1 MARTRRRSYARTRL
15 NLEIVGIA
23 AVALAVL
30 CGVALALPH
39 SSGAIGGWIAAELRR
54 LFGGAAPLF
63 PVLGVL
69 IGAIVF
75 LEINV
80 PRMIAGLGS
89 SALAYFLIV
98 TAMFGAGGPK
108 RGGLVGANI
117 FWALHALVGTIG
129 AWIVLSAGLLSLTLW
144 LTNASMKQVI
154 GRLIVFFGGLRPP
167 PMPKLPKLN
176 VELPRGHESLREA
189 FALPMAPAASAA
201 ALDPPAAAPFNAP
214 VAVGELAREP
224 DEVDEELIPHA
235 KPPRPVVSK
244 MPAPLVEA
252 PASGAVTY
260 RLPDLAL
267 FDKPQGQAIDDS
279 NRAHVLEDTLAS
291 FGVGAKV
298 THIERGPSITRYELK
313 PERGVKISRIASLA
327 DDLALALAATSV
339 RIEAPIPGK
348 SAVGIEIPNK
358 TVSVVAIREILD
370 ALPNRGQV
378 PPLWMALGKDITGRP
393 VFGDLCTMPHLLVAG
408 ATGAGKSV
416 CLNCIIASLLVCAT
430 PDQMQMLMIDPKR
443 VELSVFNGIPHL
455 IKDVIADPRLA
466 AGALFEMTKEMEA
479 RYERFA
485 KAGVRKIEEYNTKY
499 PDERLPYVVVVID
512 ELADLML
519 IAPAKVEATIMRLAQ
534 LGRAAGIHLLV
545 ATQRP
550 SVDVITGLI
559 KANVPSRIAF
569 AVSSQT
575 DSRVILDMNGAE
587 RLLGRGDMLY
597 LPIDAPKP
605 IRAQGALITNNEV
618 ARLVEF
624 WAQQSRP
631 DNLLDVEVVPVGDE
645 EPRRDAD
652 PLCYEAAKFIIES
665 NYASTAA
672 LQSQFS
678 IGHPRA
684 MRLMKQLE
692 EFKVVGAHE
701 GTKPRK
707 ILIGLP
713 ELELMAPRLGRDGN
727 AQPDLFGSAT

>member
-1 MARTRRRSYARTRL
+1 MARTRRRAFARTRL

-23 AVALAVL
+23 AVALAVF
-30 CGVALALPH
+30 CGVALAFPH
-39 SSGAIGGWIAAELRR
+39 HAGAIGAWTAAELRR

-63 PVLGVL
+63 PVLVAL
-69 IGAIVF
+69 FGAIVF
-75 LEINV
+75 LEVNV

-89 SALAYFLIV
+89 SALAYFLIAN
-98 TAMFGAGGPK
+98 AMFGARGPK
-108 RGGLVGANI
+108 QGGLIGSNI
-117 FWALHALVGTIG
+117 WWALHSLVGNAG
-129 AWIVLSAGLLSLTLW
+129 AWILLSVALLSLTLW
-144 LTNASMKQVI
+144 LTNTSMKQLI
-154 GRLIVFFGGLRPP
+154 GRVIVFFGGLRPLAV
-167 PMPKLPKLN
+167 PKLPSLK
-176 VELPRGHESLREA
+176 VELPQSHESLREA
-189 FALPMAPAASAA
+189 SALPLQPMNAVPAIVTEPIITEPTVARQVKIEAEPIASVPPPSRPLPFDPAQGDNLRMIRADADAA
-201 ALDPPAAAPFNAP
+201 FP
-214 VAVGELAREP
+214 
-224 DEVDEELIPHA
+224 
-235 KPPRPVVSK
+235 
-244 MPAPLVEA
+244 
-252 PASGAVTY
+252 Y
-260 RLPDLAL
+260 RLPDLSL
-267 FDKPQGQAIDDS
+267 FDVPQSQAVDVS
-279 NRAHVLEDTLAS
+279 NRAHILEDTLAS

-298 THIERGPSITRYELK
+298 SHIERGPSITRYELK

-348 SAVGIEIPNK
+348 SAVGIEVPNQ
-358 TVSVVAIREILD
+358 TVAVVAIREILD
-370 ALPNRGQV
+370 AFPNRGQV
-378 PPLWMALGKDITGRP
+378 PPLWMAFGKDITGKP
-393 VFGDLCTMPHLLVAG
+393 VFGDLCAMPHILVAG
-408 ATGAGKSV
+408 ATGSGKSV
-416 CLNCIIASLLVCAT
+416 CLNMIIASLLVTAT
-430 PDQMQMLMIDPKR
+430 PDQVQMLMIDPKR
-443 VELSVFNGIPHL
+443 VELTVFNGIPHL

-466 AGALFEMTKEMEA
+466 AGALFEMTKEMES

-485 KAGVRKIEEYNTKY
+485 KASVRKIEEYNIKY
-499 PDERLPYVVVVID
+499 PEERLPYVVIVID

-519 IAPAKVEATIMRLAQ
+519 IAPAKVETTIMRLAQ
-534 LGRAAGIHLLV
+534 LGRATGIHLVV

-569 AVSSQT
+569 AVSSQA

-605 IRAQGALITNNEV
+605 IRAQGALITGAEV
-618 ARLVEF
+618 SRLVEF
-624 WAQQSRP
+624 WARQARP

-645 EPRRDAD
+645 ERRDAD
-652 PLCYEAAKFIIES
+652 PLCYEAAKFIIET

-684 MRLMKQLE
+684 VRVMRQLE
-692 EFKVVGAHE
+692 EFKVVGQHE

-713 ELELMAPRLGRDGN
+713 ELEIMASRLGRDQN
-727 AQPDLFGSAT
+727 AQQDLFTNAD

>member
-1 MARTRRRSYARTRL
+1 MARTRFGSATHRRRRAYARTRL

-23 AVALAVL
+23 AVALAVF
-30 CGVALALPH
+30 CGIALAAPH
-39 SSGAIGGWIAAELRR
+39 HSGAIGGWTAAELRR

-63 PVLGVL
+63 PVLVVL
-69 IGAIVF
+69 AGAIVF

-80 PRMIAGLGS
+80 PRMIAGMGT

-98 TAMFGAGGPK
+98 TAMFGAGGQK
-108 RGGLVGANI
+108 RGGIVGANI
-117 FWALHALVGTIG
+117 FWALHALVGTVG
-129 AWIVLSAGLLSLTLW
+129 AWILLSVALLSLTLW
-144 LTNASMKQVI
+144 LTNASLKRAV
-154 GRLIVFFGGLRPP
+154 GRVIVFFGGLKPP
-167 PMPKLPKLN
+167 AMPSLPRLK
-176 VELPRGHESLREA
+176 VELPRGHDSLREA
-189 FALPMAPAASAA
+189 FALPMQQMVTAPGVEEPPESVLLTPSPPLRVDSAS
-201 ALDPPAAAPFNAP
+201 
-214 VAVGELAREP
+214 VAEEP
-224 DEVDEELIPHA
+224 EELVSSDA
-235 KPPRPVVSK
+235 SPRHLEST
-244 MPAPLVEA
+244 MP
-252 PASGAVTY
+252 Y
-260 RLPDLAL
+260 RLPDLSL
-267 FDKPQGQAIDDS
+267 FDVPPSQTVDES
-279 NRAHVLEDTLAS
+279 NRAHILEDTLAS

-298 THIERGPSITRYELK
+298 SHIERGPSITRYELR

-348 SAVGIEIPNK
+348 SAVGIEVPNQ

-393 VFGDLCTMPHLLVAG
+393 VFGDLCKMPHLLVAG

-416 CLNCIIASLLVCAT
+416 CLNMIISSLLACST
-430 PDQMQMLMIDPKR
+430 PDQVQMLMIDPKR
-443 VELSVFNGIPHL
+443 VELTVFNGIPHL
-455 IKDVIADPRLA
+455 IKEVIADPRLA

-485 KAGVRKIEEYNTKY
+485 KAAVRKIEEYNAKY
-499 PDERLPYVVVVID
+499 PDERLPYVVIVID

-519 IAPAKVEATIMRLAQ
+519 IAPAKVETTIMRLAQ
-534 LGRAAGIHLLV
+534 LGRATGIHLVV

-569 AVSSQT
+569 AVSSQA

-605 IRAQGALITNNEV
+605 IRAQGALITNSEV
-618 ARLVEF
+618 SRLVEF
-624 WAQQSRP
+624 WARQSRP
-631 DNLLDVEVVPVGDE
+631 DNLLDVDVVPLGDE

-652 PLCYEAAKFIIES
+652 PLCYDAARFIIES

-684 MRLMKQLE
+684 VRVMKQLE
-692 EFKVVGAHE
+692 EFKVVGTHE

-707 ILIGLP
+707 ILVGLP
-713 ELELMAPRLGRDGN
+713 ELELMASRLGRGQN
-727 AQPDLFGSAT
+727 AQQDLFASEE